1 MTEKCFSR
9 RQQNMLKT
17 ELASDTCKIVK
28 GHTLKSPASKSMTS
42 PTCMAYY
49 WHARTYCT
57 CDVVEAG
64 LMEYSG
70 EHFEADNRVN
80 DNDKEHEEG
89 DVKQRNHG
97 HQNGIYDNL

>member
-1 MTEKCFSR
+1 
-9 RQQNMLKT
+9 
-17 ELASDTCKIVK
+17 
-28 GHTLKSPASKSMTS
+28 
-42 PTCMAYY
+42 
-49 WHARTYCT
+49 
-57 CDVVEAG
+57 
-64 LMEYSG
+64 MEYSG